1 MFRVIAWVLNGLMLD
16 VHNATLHTSDD
27 GVVTN
32 KFWLTGEA
40 VLLACAEQHSYVE
53 YYTGQNASTA
63 QHSTLLHINQ
73 YHLHPQCY
81 SCNA

>member
-1 MFRVIAWVLNGLMLD
+1 MQVKGYPGMFRVIAWVLNGLMLD

-40 VLLACAEQHSYVE
+40 MQLGL
-53 YYTGQNASTA
+53 
-63 QHSTLLHINQ
+63 
-73 YHLHPQCY
+73 
-81 SCNA
+81 